1 MEKRTRRG
9 MTLYLIVVCCCI
21 IGLLAGI
28 SLFRQ
33 KGEKSKSEME
43 QKLEVQKE
51 ALEQL
56 KEDEGEYNEKNII
69 LSDTT
74 KAEAEGLAES
84 IGAKVRVTK
93 NGKVAV
99 LYLDGDKDIKQIYK
113 NKKYLNYIGKMDPDY
128 YGTLSSTSGIKGRS
142 FTSLADNINLKD
154 TWNQTKG
161 SGTKIAVIDTGIDT
175 DSKYLSYKI
184 SEKSFDATTGKVV
197 SDYDISVVEERDQMT
212 SHGTSVARTRL

>member
-99 LYLDGDKDIKQIYK
+99 L
-113 NKKYLNYIGKMDPDY
+113 
-128 YGTLSSTSGIKGRS
+128 
-142 FTSLADNINLKD
+142 
-154 TWNQTKG
+154 
-161 SGTKIAVIDTGIDT
+161 
-175 DSKYLSYKI
+175 
-184 SEKSFDATTGKVV
+184 
-197 SDYDISVVEERDQMT
+197 
-212 SHGTSVARTRL
+212 

>member
-113 NKKYLNYIGKMDPDY
+113 NKKYLNYIGIME
-128 YGTLSSTSGIKGRS
+128 L
-142 FTSLADNINLKD
+142 
-154 TWNQTKG
+154 
-161 SGTKIAVIDTGIDT
+161 
-175 DSKYLSYKI
+175 
-184 SEKSFDATTGKVV
+184 
-197 SDYDISVVEERDQMT
+197 
-212 SHGTSVARTRL
+212 